1 MNENSLVN
9 FFEKQTI
16 TSLELLEEINFFREK
31 EGNNKA
37 SHRDLMVIIETEFA
51 DINRKRVKGGMS
63 PGAYTQIEEQLKKED
78 IEISYYINPQNSQTY
93 KMYILPVTK
102 AKQCLLKES
111 KFVRK
116 SVIHRLEELEQK
128 EQLQLME
135 VPRYIA
141 ELETKLKTTV
151 ERLETLEKIIN
162 KRIPLMVNAELRKRE
177 TAQRKANIKEIKK
190 KIVEIVDSKKNRR
203 TAWEKL
209 YKVFSK
215 KYNIDLE
222 KEFIK
227 CVGVYNTKHLTKIE
241 FITTRLKMLNEL
253 YEVAKTL

>member
-31 EGNNKA
+31 EGKKKPLRHDNLL
-37 SHRDLMVIIETEFA
+37 SVIRDEFDEEIRDLKIQVSFYKRETG
-51 DINRKRVKGGMS
+51 NGTVKEYPMYNL
-63 PGAYTQIEEQLKKED
+63 AI
-78 IEISYYINPQNSQTY
+78 PQ
-93 KMYILPVTK
+93 
-102 AKQCLLKES
+102 AKQVLLRES

-135 VPRYIA
+135 VPRYVA
-141 ELETKLKTTV
+141 ELETKLKTTA

>member
-16 TSLELLEEINFFREK
+16 TSLELLEQINFFRAR
-31 EGNNKA
+31 EGKKKPLRHDTLLNIIRDEFDEEIQVQKILEL
-37 SHRDLMVIIETEFA
+37 SRDLEVGNGAI
-51 DINRKRVKGGMS
+51 KKS
-63 PGAYTQIEEQLKKED
+63 PYFVLTI
-78 IEISYYINPQNSQTY
+78 PQ
-93 KMYILPVTK
+93 
-102 AKQCLLKES
+102 AKQVLLRES

-116 SVIHRLEELEQK
+116 SVIHRLEELERK

-162 KRIPLMVNAELRKRE
+162 KRIPLMVNVELRKRE
-177 TAQRKANIKEIKK
+177 TAQRKANIKELKK

-253 YEVAKTL
+253 YEVAKIL

>member
-31 EGNNKA
+31 EGKKKPLRHDNLL
-37 SHRDLMVIIETEFA
+37 SVIRDEFDEEIRDLKIQEMFRDVKIGNGAT
-51 DINRKRVKGGMS
+51 RKE
-63 PGAYTQIEEQLKKED
+63 P
-78 IEISYYINPQNSQTY
+78 YYILTISQ
-93 KMYILPVTK
+93 
-102 AKQCLLKES
+102 AKQVLLRES

-135 VPRYIA
+135 VPRYVA

>member
-16 TSLELLEEINFFREK
+16 TSLELLEQINFFRAR
-31 EGNNKA
+31 EGKKKPLRHDTLLNIIRDEFDEEIQVQKILEL
-37 SHRDLMVIIETEFA
+37 SRDLEVGNGAI
-51 DINRKRVKGGMS
+51 KKS
-63 PGAYTQIEEQLKKED
+63 PYFVLTI
-78 IEISYYINPQNSQTY
+78 PQ
-93 KMYILPVTK
+93 
-102 AKQCLLKES
+102 AKQVLLRES

-116 SVIHRLEELEQK
+116 SVIHRLEELERK

-177 TAQRKANIKEIKK
+177 TAQRKANIKELKK

>member
-31 EGNNKA
+31 EGKKKPLRHDNLL
-37 SHRDLMVIIETEFA
+37 SVIRDEFED
-51 DINRKRVKGGMS
+51 DIHNLKIQEMFRDVKIGNGATRKE
-63 PGAYTQIEEQLKKED
+63 P
-78 IEISYYINPQNSQTY
+78 YYILTISQ
-93 KMYILPVTK
+93 
-102 AKQCLLKES
+102 AKQVLLRES

>member
-16 TSLELLEEINFFREK
+16 TSLELLEQINFFRAR
-31 EGNNKA
+31 EGKKKPLRHDTLLNIIRDEFDEEIQVQKILEL
-37 SHRDLMVIIETEFA
+37 SRDLEVGNGAI
-51 DINRKRVKGGMS
+51 KKS
-63 PGAYTQIEEQLKKED
+63 PYFVLTI
-78 IEISYYINPQNSQTY
+78 PQ
-93 KMYILPVTK
+93 
-102 AKQCLLKES
+102 AKQVLLRES

>member
-16 TSLELLEEINFFREK
+16 TSLELLEQINFFRAR
-31 EGNNKA
+31 EGKKKPLRHDTLLNIIRDEFDEEIQVQKILEL
-37 SHRDLMVIIETEFA
+37 SRDLEVGNGAI
-51 DINRKRVKGGMS
+51 KKS
-63 PGAYTQIEEQLKKED
+63 PYFVLTI
-78 IEISYYINPQNSQTY
+78 PQ
-93 KMYILPVTK
+93 
-102 AKQCLLKES
+102 AKQVLLRES

-203 TAWEKL
+203 TAREKL

>member
-16 TSLELLEEINFFREK
+16 TSLELLEQINFFRAR
-31 EGNNKA
+31 EGKKKPLRHDTLLNIIRDEFDEEIQVQKILEL
-37 SHRDLMVIIETEFA
+37 SRDLEVGNGAI
-51 DINRKRVKGGMS
+51 KKS
-63 PGAYTQIEEQLKKED
+63 PYFVLTI
-78 IEISYYINPQNSQTY
+78 PQ
-93 KMYILPVTK
+93 
-102 AKQCLLKES
+102 AKQVLLRES

-135 VPRYIA
+135 VPRYVA
-141 ELETKLKTTV
+141 ELETKLKTTA

-162 KRIPLMVNAELRKRE
+162 KIPLMVNAELRKRE

-190 KIVEIVDSKKNRR
+190 KIVEIIDSKKNRR

>member
-16 TSLELLEEINFFREK
+16 TSLELLEQINFFRAR
-31 EGNNKA
+31 EGKKKPLRHDTLLNIIRDEFDEEIQVQKILEL
-37 SHRDLMVIIETEFA
+37 SRDLEVGNGAI
-51 DINRKRVKGGMS
+51 KKS
-63 PGAYTQIEEQLKKED
+63 PYFVLTI
-78 IEISYYINPQNSQTY
+78 PQ
-93 KMYILPVTK
+93 
-102 AKQCLLKES
+102 AKQVLLRES

-135 VPRYIA
+135 VPRYVA
-141 ELETKLKTTV
+141 ELETKLKTTA

-162 KRIPLMVNAELRKRE
+162 KRIRLMVNAELRKRE

-190 KIVEIVDSKKNRR
+190 KIVEIIDSKKNRR

>member
-31 EGNNKA
+31 EGKKKPLRHDNLL
-37 SHRDLMVIIETEFA
+37 SVIRDEFED
-51 DINRKRVKGGMS
+51 DIHNLKIQEMFRDVKIGNGATRKE
-63 PGAYTQIEEQLKKED
+63 P
-78 IEISYYINPQNSQTY
+78 YYILTISQ
-93 KMYILPVTK
+93 
-102 AKQCLLKES
+102 AKQVLLRES

-151 ERLETLEKIIN
+151 KRLETLEKIIN

-253 YEVAKTL
+253 YEIAKTL

>member
-16 TSLELLEEINFFREK
+16 TSLELLEQINFFRAR
-31 EGNNKA
+31 EGKKKPLRHDTLLNIIRDEFDEEIQVQKILEL
-37 SHRDLMVIIETEFA
+37 SRDLEVGNGAI
-51 DINRKRVKGGMS
+51 KKS
-63 PGAYTQIEEQLKKED
+63 PYFVLTI
-78 IEISYYINPQNSQTY
+78 PQ
-93 KMYILPVTK
+93 
-102 AKQCLLKES
+102 AKQVLLRES

-135 VPRYIA
+135 VPRYVA
-141 ELETKLKTTV
+141 ELETKLKTTA

-162 KRIPLMVNAELRKRE
+162 KIPLMVNAELRKRE

>member
-1 MNENSLVN
+1 MNENSLVS

-16 TSLELLEEINFFREK
+16 TSLELLEEINFFRAK
-31 EGNNKA
+31 EGKKNPLK
-37 SHRDLMVIIETEFA
+37 HYDLLKVIRDELDSEIHDGKISFMFR
-51 DINRKRVKGGMS
+51 DIKIGNGATRKE
-63 PGAYTQIEEQLKKED
+63 P
-78 IEISYYINPQNSQTY
+78 YYILTVSQG
-93 KMYILPVTK
+93 
-102 AKQCLLKES
+102 KQVLARES

-116 SVIHRLEELEQK
+116 AVIHRLEELEQK

-141 ELETKLKTTV
+141 ELETKLKTTA

-177 TAQRKANIKEIKK
+177 TAQRKANIKELKK
-190 KIVEIVDSKKNRR
+190 KIVEIVDSKENRR
-203 TAWEKL
+203 TAWKQLYSKFEKL
-209 YKVFSK
+209 YE
-215 KYNIDLE
+215 IDLE

-253 YEVAKTL
+253 YEVAITL

>member
-16 TSLELLEEINFFREK
+16 TSLELLEQINFFRAR
-31 EGNNKA
+31 EGKKKPLRHDTLLNIIRDEFDEEIQVQKILEL
-37 SHRDLMVIIETEFA
+37 SRDLEVGNGAI
-51 DINRKRVKGGMS
+51 KKS
-63 PGAYTQIEEQLKKED
+63 PYFVLTI
-78 IEISYYINPQNSQTY
+78 PQ
-93 KMYILPVTK
+93 
-102 AKQCLLKES
+102 AKQVLLRES

-116 SVIHRLEELEQK
+116 SVIHRLEELERK

-177 TAQRKANIKEIKK
+177 TAQRKANIKELKK

-253 YEVAKTL
+253 YEVAKIL

>member
-16 TSLELLEEINFFREK
+16 TSLELLEQINFFRAR
-31 EGNNKA
+31 EGKKKPLRHDTLLNIIRDEFDEEIQVQKILEL
-37 SHRDLMVIIETEFA
+37 SRDLEVGNGAI
-51 DINRKRVKGGMS
+51 KKS
-63 PGAYTQIEEQLKKED
+63 PYFVLTI
-78 IEISYYINPQNSQTY
+78 PQ
-93 KMYILPVTK
+93 
-102 AKQCLLKES
+102 AKQVLLRES

-116 SVIHRLEELEQK
+116 SVIHRLEELERK

-162 KRIPLMVNAELRKRE
+162 KRIPLMVNVELRKRE
-177 TAQRKANIKEIKK
+177 TAQRKANIKELKK